1 MTIYI
6 KIGQYEEA
14 LKIADDNYNYEP
26 IQNQLITLYM
36 RMGKY
41 DEAEKEAQKHLD
53 CDPNQSQL
61 MTIYIE
67 QKKYD
72 EAIKIGEKNPDNEI
86 MQYKLMSAY
95 INVGEYEKAKLI
107 AKKYPKNEQ
116 IQNQLKNIK
125 ENNNI
130 IKTNVI
136 SEISEEKNEKESEEK
151 KLLKQKSDKK
161 IIPVKKEVKIV
172 TKFKN
177 KKSNLLISKKVEK
190 NNNSKC
196 KTTYDLLDKK
206 YKEDVFNLKAKYYF
220 DMNNSE
226 KRASA
231 IYKYDRLEDILSSK
245 PSKKNLELLL
255 LMLVGDMSVDI
266 QKDYQHEYSKIMK
279 RIETKRD
286 ELKNNTTL

>member
-1 MTIYI
+1 M
-6 KIGQYEEA
+6 
-14 LKIADDNYNYEP
+14 
-26 IQNQLITLYM
+26 
-36 RMGKY
+36 
-41 DEAEKEAQKHLD
+41 
-53 CDPNQSQL
+53 
-61 MTIYIE
+61 
-67 QKKYD
+67 
-72 EAIKIGEKNPDNEI
+72 
-86 MQYKLMSAY
+86 
-95 INVGEYEKAKLI
+95 
-107 AKKYPKNEQ
+107 
-116 IQNQLKNIK
+116 
-125 ENNNI
+125 
-130 IKTNVI
+130 
-136 SEISEEKNEKESEEK
+136 
-151 KLLKQKSDKK
+151 KQKSDKK

-177 KKSNLLISKKVEK
+177 KKSSLLISKKVEK

-255 LMLVGDMSVDI
+255 LMLAGDMSVDI
-266 QKDYQHEYSKIMK
+266 QKDYPHEYSKIMK

>member
-1 MTIYI
+1 MNGSDIMENINNNPKIELEQIDELEMFNCQLMDLYI
-6 KIGQYEEA
+6 KQ
-14 LKIADDNYNYEP
+14 KD
-26 IQNQLITLYM
+26 
-36 RMGKY
+36 Y
-41 DEAEKEAQKHLD
+41 DSAKMIAEKYS
-53 CDPNQSQL
+53 N
-61 MTIYIE
+61 
-67 QKKYD
+67 
-72 EAIKIGEKNPDNEI
+72 NEMI
-86 MQYKLMSAY
+86 QYKLITICIESKRFEEG
-95 INVGEYEKAKLI
+95 IEI
-107 AKKYPKNEQ
+107 AKKYPKNEP

-125 ENNNI
+125 ENNI

-151 KLLKQKSDKK
+151 KLLKQESYKK

-177 KKSNLLISKKVEK
+177 KNSNLLISKKVEK

-245 PSKKNLELLL
+245 PSKKNLGLLL

-279 RIETKRD
+279 RIEIKRD

>member
-1 MTIYI
+1 MKFRTSSVVAWRLGKTTDALSLPIYI
-6 KIGQYEEA
+6 SPKVILSSEGI
-14 LKIADDNYNYEP
+14 LKFWICRSFIWYTVLP
-26 IQNQLITLYM
+26 IVI
-36 RMGKY
+36 
-41 DEAEKEAQKHLD
+41 
-53 CDPNQSQL
+53 
-61 MTIYIE
+61 IF
-67 QKKYD
+67 
-72 EAIKIGEKNPDNEI
+72 
-86 MQYKLMSAY
+86 
-95 INVGEYEKAKLI
+95 AK
-107 AKKYPKNEQ
+107 
-116 IQNQLKNIK
+116 
-125 ENNNI
+125 
-130 IKTNVI
+130 
-136 SEISEEKNEKESEEK
+136 EKNEEESEEN
-151 KLLKQKSDKK
+151 KLLKQESDKK

-172 TKFKN
+172 TNFKN

-206 YKEDVFNLKAKYYF
+206 YKEDVFNLKVKYYF

-266 QKDYQHEYSKIMK
+266 QKDYPQEYSKIMK